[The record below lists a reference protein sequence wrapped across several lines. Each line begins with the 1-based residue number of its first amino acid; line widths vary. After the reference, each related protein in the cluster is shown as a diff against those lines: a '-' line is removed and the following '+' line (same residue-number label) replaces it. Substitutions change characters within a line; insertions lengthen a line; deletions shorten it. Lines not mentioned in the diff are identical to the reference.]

1 MENKTREKWKNSVEK
16 LKNVNFWKDT
26 ELPSNKYTA
35 MASFTEIIN
44 NNINEKGKCLNI
56 DSNNTIASYIC
67 YPVISKSI
75 SYFTFSNWMYSIL
88 LFNLVGILCILYIL
102 FDYIHKSISILGA
115 LFWIIIPI
123 ILFLDSNITILKR
136 IWLKTFR
143 PWIHLYSS
151 LLETIAFCD
160 ICGWDARTFIIFP
173 AMLFNQINIINSDAV
188 YFKLK
193 SKYIPLIQIIMSIC
207 WKFIMIYCL
216 RFNYF
221 KNIYPRNML
230 VLSSTSNYNTSNYNT
245 TNYNTTNYNT
255 TNYNSTNYNSTET
268 IFYLNN
274 VSLFFTKSMSLFL
287 ILCGQAY
294 FKIKHLN
301 KLYFLHT
308 NYTIKKNKE
317 WNELTRMERIYKKE
331 SLNNQVNS
339 IKKKIKFKH
348 FLPIDEISI

>member
-1 MENKTREKWKNSVEK
+1 
-16 LKNVNFWKDT
+16 
-26 ELPSNKYTA
+26 
-35 MASFTEIIN
+35 
-44 NNINEKGKCLNI
+44 
-56 DSNNTIASYIC
+56 
-67 YPVISKSI
+67 
-75 SYFTFSNWMYSIL
+75 
-88 LFNLVGILCILYIL
+88 
-102 FDYIHKSISILGA
+102 
-115 LFWIIIPI
+115 
-123 ILFLDSNITILKR
+123 
-136 IWLKTFR
+136 
-143 PWIHLYSS
+143 
-151 LLETIAFCD
+151 
-160 ICGWDARTFIIFP
+160 
-173 AMLFNQINIINSDAV
+173 MLFNQINIINSDAV

-230 VLSSTSNYNTSNYNT
+230 VLSSTS
-245 TNYNTTNYNT
+245 
-255 TNYNSTNYNSTET
+255 NYNSTET